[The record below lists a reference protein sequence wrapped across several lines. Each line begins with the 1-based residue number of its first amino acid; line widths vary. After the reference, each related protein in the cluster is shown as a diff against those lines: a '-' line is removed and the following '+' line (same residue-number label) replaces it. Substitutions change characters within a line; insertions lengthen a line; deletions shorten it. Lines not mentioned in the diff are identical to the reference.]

1 MSNFEPR
8 ETYAGVTAYVTVT
21 NAREAGAFYERALGA
36 TIADQRTTEDGRLM
50 HCEARINGGPF
61 MFNDPF
67 PEHGMVAGAGGC
79 TMTLIVVDAKA
90 WWDRAIAAGMESVVE
105 LHDAFWGDKY
115 GMMKDPYG
123 VNWAVVGPQ
132 PSAA

>member
-8 ETYAGVTAYVTVT
+8 PDYFGVTAYVTVT
-21 NAREAGAFYERALGA
+21 NAREAAQFYEKALGA
-36 TIADQRTTEDGRLM
+36 TIADQRPVEDGRLM

-67 PEHGMVAGAGGC
+67 PEHGMDVMPMAGS
-79 TMTLIVVDAKA
+79 MTLIVADAQA
-90 WWDRAIAAGMESVVE
+90 WWDRAIGAGMESVVD

-115 GMMKDPYG
+115 GLMKDPFG
-123 VNWAVVGPQ
+123 VNWAIVGPQ
-132 PSAA
+132 PAAG